1 MIKPVTRSSSASN
14 FTPVPRHDYRFGINQ
29 PGRWRE
35 ILNTDSMHYHG
46 SNTGNG
52 GVVHSDEIESH
63 GRQHSLSL
71 TLPPLATIWLNAGG
85 GMTQLAIGEATPHG
99 ATYDGHGVNFTPLFP
114 PMRSA

>member
-1 MIKPVTRSSSASN
+1 
-14 FTPVPRHDYRFGINQ
+14 Q

-63 GRQHSLSL
+63 GRQHSLNKPRECVSHQVM
-71 TLPPLATIWLNAGG
+71 PNR
-85 GMTQLAIGEATPHG
+85 H
-99 ATYDGHGVNFTPLFP
+99 
-114 PMRSA
+114 